1 MKKGLGAS
9 DMEVVTLGA
18 KHNGMHSESIY
29 WCYCEQSSGNIVYC
43 LWCGYISERVRS
55 AYYSQRVAGFEV
67 KQWSY
72 GNHPEF

>member
-29 WCYCEQSSGNIVYC
+29 WYRAVVSKVLATLYTV
-43 LWCGYISERVRS
+43 CGVDT
-55 AYYSQRVAGFEV
+55 
-67 KQWSY
+67 
-72 GNHPEF
+72 